1 MSRLRTW
8 YSAILLLAWLL
19 PAAAHEGHD
28 HGAADAPP
36 VTGTHWPRAV
46 ARSDAVEAV
55 LIVMGGTAVLYL
67 DEALSNAPIGAAQ
80 VSVSGEGVA
89 DTVWQEVAPAV
100 YTAALALPPG
110 RHALTVVVEAGE
122 LVDLLPLTLELPA
135 TAPPGEPAATA
146 SRGWWW
152 GVAVALGLLAMGLLL
167 WWRRRRGVARA
178 ALVSLGLLYAG
189 GAAAHGDEVHDHEHA
204 EEQTSAPVAA
214 TTRPPSQT
222 RGAAQPPATGVA
234 LPLETPRRLAATQV
248 FVPKSVQ
255 RLWGL
260 RTQALRREPL
270 AAQVEWTGRVVA
282 DPAASSHLEAP
293 EAGHALPGPGGLP
306 RIGQRVSAGEILLY
320 WQPRR
325 AGLEGERL
333 GAERERLRAQLAQAE
348 ARRDR
353 LQQLS
358 GFVAGR
364 ELQEAT
370 AEVGS
375 LRAEV
380 AALAR
385 GVEPRPLRAPIR
397 GAVIVQA
404 VSAGESMEAGTLL
417 LQIADPD
424 RLIVEALAPDA
435 SLGALAASAEA
446 RWAERDTVL
455 ALRLIDGGGAFRGQR
470 VPWRF
475 ALLDAPDGLLVGQ
488 PLRVR
493 VQAASE
499 REGLTLPRAALQ
511 AGEDAAPLAWVHV
524 APEVFESRRL
534 DVAPLDAERVELRR
548 GASAGERVVVQAA
561 VLLGQVR

>member
-67 DEALSNAPIGAAQ
+67 DAALSNAPIGAAQ

-135 TAPPGEPAATA
+135 TPLDPPAATA
-146 SRGWWW
+146 RSRWW
-152 GVAVALGLLAMGLLL
+152 GAAVALCLLGTGLLL
-167 WWRRRRGVARA
+167 GWRRRRGGARV
-178 ALVSLGLLYAG
+178 LIVSLGLLYAG
-189 GAAAHGDEVHDHEHA
+189 GAAAHGDEAHDHEHA
-204 EEQTSAPVAA
+204 EEQTRAPVAA
-214 TTRPPSQT
+214 TTLPPSQT
-222 RGAAQPPATGVA
+222 RGAPPPPAAGA
-234 LPLETPRRLAATQV
+234 GLPLETPRRLTPTQV

-260 RTQALRREPL
+260 RTQPLRREPL
-270 AAQVEWTGRVVA
+270 AAKVEWPGRVIA
-282 DPAASSHLEAP
+282 DPAASSHMEAP

-333 GAERERLRAQLAQAE
+333 GAERERLRVQLAQAE

-404 VSAGESMEAGTLL
+404 VSADESMEAGALL

-424 RLIVEALAPDA
+424 RLMVEALAPDA